1 MSKQKLSLQEQL
13 LKSGLASVA
22 QAKSVKTEKRKQNQQ
37 QRHSSVVTVV
47 DEAKELALKVRAEQ
61 VEKDKTLNLL
71 RNQQEAQKAL
81 HDQIKQLIENNRK
94 PQDFDG
100 LAYKFNDNNKVKT
113 VYVSESM
120 RDEII
125 KGHLAIVKLGEPYEI
140 VTVEVAKKISER
152 DKACVIVLN
161 ESPSSVGDEAVDPYA
176 AYAVPDDLVW

>member
-1 MSKQKLSLQEQL
+1 MSRQKLSLQEQL

-37 QRHSSVVTVV
+37 QRHSSVVAA
-47 DEAKELALKVRAEQ
+47 DEAKELALKARAAQ
-61 VEKDKTLNLL
+61 AEKDKELNLL

-100 LAYKFNDNNKVKT
+100 LAYKFNDNNKVKSI
-113 VYVSESM
+113 YVSEGM

-140 VTVEVAKKISER
+140 VTAEVARKIRER
-152 DKACVIVLN
+152 NAACVIVLN
-161 ESPSSVGDEAVDPYA
+161 ELPSSIEDETVDPYA